1 MTPWIVIGCILLFF
15 VILFTAHAHITVEMA
30 EDVALTV
37 RFLGIPIRIMP
48 KKPKT
53 YKIKNYTLKKIRK
66 RDEKAAKKAAKA
78 AESKKKK
85 QAAKEQKKAEK
96 QAELAKLTKEEL
108 RERKAKKKASRPALT
123 DLIPLVCRTL
133 GLFVS
138 RFFGKLH
145 IKVAKLHVRVGGAD
159 AMQTAVVY
167 GAVNQ
172 SVQYFVEFLRKAC
185 RVKSL
190 KNADIRVEPD
200 FLSSKVEFEFK
211 LTVSVSLGNIL
222 GALFKAGWK
231 FLVGFIRIKP
241 NPDHPKGNKPP
252 KAPRPPKAP
261 KPDPIPCPDAPE
273 PRA

>member
-1 MTPWIVIGCILLFF
+1 MTPWIVIGCIVLFF
-15 VILFTAHAHITVEMA
+15 VILFSAHAHVTVEMA

-37 RFLGIPIRIMP
+37 RFLGIPIRILP
-48 KKPKT
+48 KKSKT

-66 RDEKAAKKAAKA
+66 RDAKAAQKAAKA
-78 AESKKKK
+78 AEKKKQK
-85 QAAKEQKKAEK
+85 QAAKAEKKA
-96 QAELAKLTKEEL
+96 AAAKLTKEEI
-108 RERKAKKKASRPALT
+108 RERKEKKKASRPALT

-133 GLFVS
+133 SLFVS

-167 GAVNQ
+167 GGVNQ
-172 SVQYFVEFLRKAC
+172 AVQYLVEFLRRTC
-185 RVKSL
+185 RMSSL

-200 FLSSKVEFEFK
+200 FLSDKVEYEFK
-211 LTVSVSLGNIL
+211 LTVSVSLGNVL
-222 GALFKAGWK
+222 GALIKAGWR

-241 NPDHPKGNKPP
+241 DPDHPKGHKPPKPP
-252 KAPRPPKAP
+252 KAPKAP
-261 KPDPIPCPDAPE
+261 KPDPIPRPDAPE

>member
-1 MTPWIVIGCILLFF
+1 MTPWIVIGCIVLFF
-15 VILFTAHAHITVEMA
+15 VILFSAHAHVTVEMA

-37 RFLGIPIRIMP
+37 RFLGIPIRILP
-48 KKPKT
+48 KKSKT

-66 RDEKAAKKAAKA
+66 RDAKAAQKAAKA
-78 AESKKKK
+78 AEKKKQK
-85 QAAKEQKKAEK
+85 QAAKAEKKA
-96 QAELAKLTKEEL
+96 AAAKLTKEEI
-108 RERKAKKKASRPALT
+108 RERKEKKKASRPALT

-133 GLFVS
+133 SLFVS

-167 GAVNQ
+167 GGVNQ
-172 SVQYFVEFLRKAC
+172 AVQYLVEFLRRTC
-185 RVKSL
+185 RMSSL

-200 FLSSKVEFEFK
+200 FLSDKVEYEFK
-211 LTVSVSLGNIL
+211 LTVSVSLGNVL
-222 GALFKAGWK
+222 GALSKAGWR

-241 NPDHPKGNKPP
+241 DPDHPKGHKPPKPP
-252 KAPRPPKAP
+252 KAPKAP
-261 KPDPIPCPDAPE
+261 KPDPIPRPDAPE